1 MTPPREIAA
10 GQTFEITSRAIN
22 RTFFFAPTAVIT
34 QLFMFLLGVY
44 AKRRGILLYGVV
56 LMSNHYHLLG
66 LDVRGNLPDFVRDL
80 NSIFARALNV
90 HHGKDDKIWSGDG
103 YHLVRPINPED
114 VMHRM
119 VYLAANPAAAGLV
132 NRAEEFP
139 GAIVTP
145 AIVGV
150 TKSYQRPDFFFS
162 ERGPWPEVI
171 EVTFEVPDCME
182 MTRSAYIAAFSSALK
197 QREWQHRRERRAT
210 GKGVVGAGACRL
222 VTPAERAKTGE
233 KNGRQKFAIAC
244 KDDLCR
250 VAAIGRVRAFR
261 EAYLVALE
269 EWREDVSGVVFPHG
283 SWWVRRFAGAA
294 VRRAPD

>member
-1 MTPPREIAA
+1 MTPPREIFA
-10 GQTFEITSRAIN
+10 GGTFEITSRAIN
-22 RTFFFAPTAVIT
+22 RSFFFAPTGVIT
-34 QLFMFLLGVY
+34 RLFMFLLGFY
-44 AKRRGILLYGVV
+44 AKQRGIIVYGVV

-90 HHGKDDKIWSGDG
+90 HHGRDDKIWSGDG
-103 YHLVRPINPED
+103 YLLVRPINPED

-132 NRAEEFP
+132 NRAQEFP

-145 AIVGV
+145 GSIGV
-150 TKSYQRPDFFFS
+150 TRSYRRPDFFFS
-162 ERGPWPEVI
+162 ERGPWSETA
-171 EVTFEVPDCME
+171 EVTFEVPECLGMSRAE
-182 MTRSAYIAAFSSALK
+182 YAAAFALALK
-197 QREWQHRRERRAT
+197 EREWQHRCERRAE
-210 GKGVVGAGACRL
+210 GKGLVGPAACRA
-222 VTPAERAKTGE
+222 VTPNQRGASEE
-233 KNGRQKFAIAC
+233 KHGRQKFSIAC
-244 KDDLCR
+244 KDDVCR
-250 VAAIGRVRAFR
+250 VETIRRVRAFR

-283 SWWVRRFAGAA
+283 TWWVRRYAGAE

>member
-10 GQTFEITSRAIN
+10 GKTFEITSRAIN
-22 RTFFFAPTAVIT
+22 RTFFFAPTGVIT
-34 QLFMFLLGVY
+34 QLFLFLLGVY
-44 AKRRGILLYGVV
+44 AKRRGIILYGVV

-66 LDVRGNLPDFVRDL
+66 LDMRGTLPDFVRDL

-132 NRAEEFP
+132 NRAEDFP

-145 AIVGV
+145 SAVGLTRV
-150 TKSYQRPDFFFS
+150 YRRPDFFFS
-162 ERGPWPEVI
+162 EQGPWPETI
-171 EVTFEVPDCME
+171 DVTFEVPACME
-182 MTRSAYIAAFSSALK
+182 MTKSEYVAAFSEALK
-197 QREWQHRRERRAT
+197 EREWQYRRERRAQ
-210 GKGVVGAGACRL
+210 GKGLIGAAACRL
-222 VTPAERAKTGE
+222 VTPAERATSDE
-233 KNGRQKFAIAC
+233 KHGRQKFSVAC
-244 KDDLCR
+244 KDDACR
-250 VAAIGRVRAFR
+250 VAAIARTRAFR
-261 EAYLVALE
+261 EAYFVALE

-283 SWWVRRFAGAA
+283 TWWVRRFAGAA
-294 VRRAPD
+294 VRAAPD